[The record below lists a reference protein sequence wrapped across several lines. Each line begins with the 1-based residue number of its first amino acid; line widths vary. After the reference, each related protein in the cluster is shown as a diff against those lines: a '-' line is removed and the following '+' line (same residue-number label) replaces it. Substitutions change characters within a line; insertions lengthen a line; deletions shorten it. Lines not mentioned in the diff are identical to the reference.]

1 MVKIEFL
8 SAEIPIINIYKH
20 ILDPEEL
27 FPQFSYTRTENDPDF
42 QTAIK
47 ASNSFRLLV

>member
-20 ILDPEEL
+20 ILDPEEIVQIWKNCFL
-27 FPQFSYTRTENDPDF
+27 
-42 QTAIK
+42 
-47 ASNSFRLLV
+47 SFHT